1 MNDGTMK
8 SYKEFLSEAPIDSKK
23 KKASKLV
30 KDLQNTLVEIQRES
44 SMQST
49 ASDIGKIIP
58 QLSDINEVIKK
69 LN

>member
-1 MNDGTMK
+1 MK
-8 SYKEFLSEAPIDSKK
+8 NFQNFLQEATIDSKK

-30 KDLQNTLVEIQRES
+30 KDLQNALVEIQRES
-44 SMQST
+44 SVQST
-49 ASDIGKIIP
+49 AKDIGKIIP

>member
-1 MNDGTMK
+1 MK
-8 SYKEFLSEAPIDSKK
+8 TVKQFLNEATIDSKK

-30 KDLQNTLVEIQRES
+30 KDLQNALVEIQRES

-58 QLSDINEVIKK
+58 QLSDINDTIKK
-69 LN
+69 LR